1 MTKEGEAKM
10 QKILPRFN
18 LSQLIALLLLLC
30 GSAIV
35 LVPLLWTISTS
46 LKTPAEVF
54 GSSFWPQSWQ
64 WSNYADAVTAI
75 PFFKFL
81 GNTLIILIPVM
92 IGTVFTSA
100 ISAYGFARFNFRG
113 KKTLFLVLL
122 ATMMLPSQVTLI
134 PTFLLF
140 KQVGLTNSFLPLI
153 LPAFFGQSAFNIFLV
168 RQFMRGIPRELDE
181 SAYVD
186 GANRWKIFTRIM
198 LPLSKAP
205 LVAVSIFTFMGV
217 WNDFQGPLIYLN
229 SNEKYTLALGL
240 SMFKGL
246 YNVEWNMLMAATIL
260 IMLPALVLFFIAQ
273 KYFIE
278 GISISS
284 AVKG

>member
-1 MTKEGEAKM
+1 M
-10 QKILPRFN
+10 QTSLRKIN
-18 LSQLIALLLLLC
+18 LSQWLALLILIA

-35 LVPLLWTISTS
+35 LVPLLWTVSTS

-54 GSSFWPQSWQ
+54 GNSFFPQKWI
-64 WSNYADAVTAI
+64 WSNYSDAVHAI
-75 PFFKFL
+75 PFFLFL
-81 GNTLIILIPVM
+81 RNTLIILVPVM
-92 IGTVFTSA
+92 IGTVFTGA
-100 ISAYGFARFNFRG
+100 LCAYGFARFNFRG
-113 KKTLFLVLL
+113 KQTLFLILL

-153 LPAFFGQSAFNIFLV
+153 LPAFFGGLGGGAFNIFLI

-181 SAYVD
+181 SAFVD
-186 GANRWKIFTRIM
+186 GANRWQIFIRIM
-198 LPLSKAP
+198 APLSKAP
-205 LVAVSIFTFMGV
+205 LIAVSIFTFMGV

-240 SMFKGL
+240 SMFKGM

-260 IMLPALVLFFIAQ
+260 IMLPALILFFIAQ

>member
-1 MTKEGEAKM
+1 M
-10 QKILPRFN
+10 QKIQPRFN
-18 LSQLIALLLLLC
+18 LSKLIAFLLLLC
-30 GSAIV
+30 GAAIV
-35 LVPLLWTISTS
+35 LIPLLWTISTS

-54 GSSFWPQSWQ
+54 GTAFWPSSWK

-113 KKTLFLVLL
+113 KRTLFLILL

-153 LPAFFGQSAFNIFLV
+153 LPAFFGQNAFNIFLV

-186 GANRWKIFTRIM
+186 GANRWQIFTRIM
-198 LPLSKAP
+198 MPLSKAP

-260 IMLPALVLFFIAQ
+260 IMLPALILFFIAQ

>member
-1 MTKEGEAKM
+1 M
-10 QKILPRFN
+10 
-18 LSQLIALLLLLC
+18 
-30 GSAIV
+30 
-35 LVPLLWTISTS
+35 
-46 LKTPAEVF
+46 
-54 GSSFWPQSWQ
+54 
-64 WSNYADAVTAI
+64 TAI

-113 KKTLFLVLL
+113 KRTLFLVLL

-140 KQVGLTNSFLPLI
+140 KQVGLTNSFLPLV
-153 LPAFFGQSAFNIFLV
+153 LPAFFGQNAFNIFLV

-186 GANRWKIFTRIM
+186 GANRWQIFTRIM
-198 LPLSKAP
+198 MPLSKAP

-260 IMLPALVLFFIAQ
+260 IMLPALILFFIAQ